1 MFGCKK
7 TAPIESSHHANYET
21 TPMARKPSRLL
32 AFLFLIFARLATAS
46 GFEPTEDGLYA
57 AFDTSEGEFTAIL
70 YFEQVPITIANF
82 VGLAENSI
90 SHFDDTTGEAQNKRF
105 YDGIT
110 FHRIIENFV
119 IQAGSPNG
127 TGTDGPGYSF
137 ADEIEPDL
145 KHNAKGILSMA
156 NAGPNTNGSQFFVT
170 LSSETAT
177 HLDGRHAVFGLVV
190 DGIEV
195 VETIGLAPTGA
206 GGAPTNPIT
215 IKSVTILRVG
225 EAAEAFSPASYLRPF
240 EVPVEPKIDI
250 GDDGSASVSFPRS
263 ETRDYFLYQTSDFQN
278 VKGPTRLLWSAETP
292 ESIEH
297 DFEIPESGGEP
308 VFYYYSELGLP
319 WPESN
324 PGFTVT
330 FELPAESGF
339 GSHTVVLGEDF
350 SGTFTSGFNPDEP
363 LNCEYGW
370 YDLGDR
376 IQMYFFFPF
385 ESWYK
390 VQIHLDK
397 GSLEESTAFMTVNDP
412 FFNQN
417 FSHTGAFSLTPTE
430 TP

>member
-1 MFGCKK
+1 MG
-7 TAPIESSHHANYET
+7 
-21 TPMARKPSRLL
+21 RKPLRLL
-32 AFLFLIFARLATAS
+32 AFLFSTFAGLATAN
-46 GFEPTEDGLYA
+46 GFEPSEDGLYA
-57 AFDTSEGEFTAIL
+57 LFDTSEGEFTATL
-70 YFEQVPITIANF
+70 YFEQVPITVANF

-90 SHFDDTTGEAQNKRF
+90 SHFEDITGEAQNKPF

-127 TGTDGPGYSF
+127 TGSDGPGYSF
-137 ADEIEPDL
+137 ADEIETDL

-195 VETIGLAPTGA
+195 VDAIGVAPTGA
-206 GGAPTNPIT
+206 GGAPTNPI
-215 IKSVTILRVG
+215 IINSVTILRVG
-225 EAAEAFSPASYLRPF
+225 EAAEAFSPASFLRPT
-240 EVPVEPKIDI
+240 EVAVEPKIDI
-250 GDDGSASVSFPRS
+250 GDDGSARVSFPRTA
-263 ETRDYFLYQTSDFQN
+263 TRDYFLYQTSDFQG
-278 VKGPTRLLWSAETP
+278 VKGPTRLLWSAVKP

-297 DFEIPESGGEP
+297 IFELPESGDEP

-319 WPESN
+319 RPESN

-330 FELPAESGF
+330 FGLPTESGF
-339 GSHTVVLGEDF
+339 GSHKVILGEDF
-350 SGTFTSGFNPDEP
+350 AGTFTSGFNPDEP
-363 LNCEYGW
+363 LDCEYGW

-376 IQMYFFFPF
+376 IQIYFFFPF
-385 ESWYK
+385 ESWYE
-390 VQIHLDK
+390 VQIHLGKDD
-397 GSLEESTAFMTVNDP
+397 LEGDTTFMTVNDP
-412 FFNQN
+412 FFNQD
-417 FSHTGAFSLTPTE
+417 FSHTGAFSFTLTE

>member
-1 MFGCKK
+1 MG
-7 TAPIESSHHANYET
+7 
-21 TPMARKPSRLL
+21 RKPSRLL
-32 AFLFLIFARLATAS
+32 AFLFSTFAGLATAN
-46 GFEPTEDGLYA
+46 GFEPSEDGLYA
-57 AFDTSEGEFTAIL
+57 LFDTSEGEFTATL
-70 YFEQVPITIANF
+70 YFEQVPITVANF

-90 SHFDDTTGEAQNKRF
+90 SHFEDTTGEAQNKPF

-127 TGTDGPGYSF
+127 TGSDGPGYSF
-137 ADEIEPDL
+137 ADEIEIDL
-145 KHNAKGILSMA
+145 KHDAKGILSMA

-195 VETIGLAPTGA
+195 VDAIGVAPTGA

-215 IKSVTILRVG
+215 INSVTILRVG
-225 EAAEAFSPASYLRPF
+225 EAAEAFSPASFLRPT
-240 EVPVEPKIDI
+240 EVAVEPKIDI
-250 GDDGSASVSFPRS
+250 GDDGFARVSFPRTA
-263 ETRDYFLYQTSDFQN
+263 TRDYFLYQTSDFQG
-278 VKGPTRLLWSAETP
+278 VKGPTRLLWSAVKP

-297 DFEIPESGGEP
+297 VFELPENGDEP

-330 FELPAESGF
+330 FGLPAESGF
-339 GSHTVVLGEDF
+339 GSHTVILGEDF
-350 SGTFTSGFNPDEP
+350 AGKFTSGINPDEP
-363 LNCEYGW
+363 LDCEYGW

-385 ESWYK
+385 ESWYE
-390 VQIHLDK
+390 VQIHLGKD
-397 GSLEESTAFMTVNDP
+397 GLEGDTAFMTVNDP
-412 FFNQN
+412 FFNQD
-417 FSHTGAFSLTPTE
+417 FSHTGAFSFTPTE
-430 TP
+430 AP